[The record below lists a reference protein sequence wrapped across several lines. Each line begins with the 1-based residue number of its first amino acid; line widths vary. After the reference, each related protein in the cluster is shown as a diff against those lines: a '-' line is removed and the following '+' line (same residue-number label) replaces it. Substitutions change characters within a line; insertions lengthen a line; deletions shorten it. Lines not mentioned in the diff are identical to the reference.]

1 MTEATKEDVTAAQL
15 LTAPVGH
22 DGARKGMD
30 VDILDVE
37 ELRDWQRRKRSE
49 FEEALKRNRLDVRQW
64 LRYAAFEY
72 EQRDMR
78 RARSVFERA
87 LAVAPGDVVVWLRY
101 VDCELRARD
110 VNHARNLLVRATALL
125 PRVDKLWYKYVL
137 MEESL
142 GQVELVRGVYTKWCT
157 LEPAAAAWDA
167 FVDFETRQ
175 GQVEHVREVYSRYV
189 MVHPVAATWLKW
201 VAFERKHGDAGTVRR
216 VYSLA
221 CDTLTAFAGAD
232 VHEVEQLVVSF
243 AEWEATQ
250 QELERSR
257 AVLSV
262 AVSRW
267 PESSTLKDATAQLEK
282 KFGGARAGESI
293 LFKRKREYEEQLL
306 AHPLDYD
313 AWWLYLDLLEESFPA
328 ELRAALAEATVKAVP
343 RSQEKDMQWRKYV
356 NLWLRYLLFL
366 ETVLVDSDLTRS
378 MYQKLVREV
387 IPNTKFTFA
396 KAWIMYAEFEIRQ
409 EKLDK
414 ARKILGMSLGMCP
427 KPKLFQYYIDLEIK
441 LKEFDRVRRLHE
453 KLLEFQPDVLSNWI
467 EYTELEE
474 NLGDEDRARGIY
486 EIGLTADGGLSQAR
500 QLQLMQRYIQ
510 FETDASEFER
520 ARALY
525 SRYVALSGYDPN
537 VWISCALY
545 ESSVPTAAQV
555 ASYAHDQPNSDGDD
569 SDDAYEQEFELTEEN
584 KEQTRAIF
592 EKALRHYT
600 SEKDDEGRILVL
612 QAYKDYESIH
622 GSAEARQKI
631 ASRQPRKVTRKRT
644 VDGIEKEY
652 VAYEFPDD
660 TVSTSS
666 VASKFV
672 SLAQRWK
679 QQQAP

>member
-1 MTEATKEDVTAAQL
+1 MTEVTKEDVTAAQL
-15 LTAPVGH
+15 LTGPGGRG
-22 DGARKGMD
+22 GARKGVE

-37 ELRDWQRRKRSE
+37 ELRDWQRRKRTE
-49 FEEALKRNRLDVRQW
+49 FEDALKRNRLDVRQW
-64 LRYAAFEY
+64 LRYAAFES

-87 LAVAPGDVVVWLRY
+87 LAVAPGEVAVWLRY
-101 VDCELRARD
+101 VDCELRARN

-137 MEESL
+137 VEESL

-157 LEPAAAAWDA
+157 LEPAPAVWDS

-189 MVHPVAATWLKW
+189 MVHPRAATWLKW
-201 VAFERKHGDAGTVRR
+201 VAFERKHGDAGSVRR

-221 CDTLTAFAGAD
+221 CDTLTAFAGAEVQD
-232 VHEVEQLVVSF
+232 VEELVVSF

-262 AVSRW
+262 AISRW
-267 PESSTLKDATAQLEK
+267 PDSRTLKNAAAQLEK

-293 LFKRKREYEEQLL
+293 LFKRKREYEEHLL
-306 AHPLDYD
+306 AAPSDYD
-313 AWWLYLDLLEESFPA
+313 AWWLYLDLIEESFPA
-328 ELRAALAEATVKAVP
+328 ELRAALADATVKAVP
-343 RSQEKDMQWRKYV
+343 ENLEKDMQWRKYINV
-356 NLWLRYLLFL
+356 WLRYLVYL
-366 ETVLVDSDLTRS
+366 ETVLVDSDLTRN
-378 MYQKLVREV
+378 MYQKLVKEV
-387 IPNTKFTFA
+387 IPNKKFTFA

-409 EKLDK
+409 ENLDK

-453 KLLEFQPDVLSNWI
+453 KLLEFQPDLISNWI
-467 EYTELEE
+467 EYAELEE
-474 NLGDEDRARGIY
+474 NLGDEERARGIY
-486 EIGLTADGGLSQAR
+486 EIGLAGDSGLSQSG

-525 SRYVALSGYDPN
+525 SRYVALSGHDPN

-555 ASYAHDQPNSDGDD
+555 ASYSQDQSNGGDED
-569 SDDAYEQEFELTEEN
+569 SEETDEQEFELTEEN

-592 EKALRHYT
+592 EKALRYYAN
-600 SEKDDEGRILVL
+600 EKDDEGRILIL
-612 QAYKDYESIH
+612 QAYKDYESIN
-622 GSAEARQKI
+622 GSAEAQQKI
-631 ASRQPRKVTRKRT
+631 ASRQPTKVTRKRT

-660 TVSTSS
+660 AASASS

-672 SLAQRWK
+672 SLAQKWK
-679 QQQAP
+679 QQQMP